1 MRVVILGAA
10 LAMAAAPAFADE
22 LVSGYVKKNGTYV
35 APHYRTTP
43 NSTNTDNYSTKPNTN
58 PYTGQPGTV
67 APDYTYKPP
76 AAPKPPK
83 APKAPAYKP
92 YKPPKF

>member
-1 MRVVILGAA
+1 MRVVILGLVLAA
-10 LAMAAAPAFADE
+10 LAVPAAAQQS
-22 LVSGYVKKNGTYV
+22 VSGYVKKDGTYV
-35 APHYRTTP
+35 APYVRTEP
-43 NSTNTDNYSTKPNTN
+43 NNTNTDNYSTKPNSN
-58 PYTGQPGTV
+58 PYTGQKGTV

-83 APKAPAYKP
+83 APT